1 MARRLAGAAGRFAF
15 PWAGAALL
23 GLSACAAGP
32 APACPAGMRAATV
45 AELFLGRNRAG
56 APPVGEAEWDAFLAS
71 EATPRFP
78 DGLTVLDAAGQWR
91 GADGRVEREAS
102 KLLVVVLPGVTAGE
116 ARARLDPLAEAYRLR
131 FRQESVLRLLGPG
144 CAGF

>member
-1 MARRLAGAAGRFAF
+1 
-15 PWAGAALL
+15 
-23 GLSACAAGP
+23 
-32 APACPAGMRAATV
+32 MRAATV